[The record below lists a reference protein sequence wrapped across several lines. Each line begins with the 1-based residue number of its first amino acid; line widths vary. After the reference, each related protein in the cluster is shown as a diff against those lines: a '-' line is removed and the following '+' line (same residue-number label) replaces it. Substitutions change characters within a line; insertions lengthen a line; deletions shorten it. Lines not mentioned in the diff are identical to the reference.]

1 MSLSKISNECAASC
15 RINAYGADMAEICT
29 NTVDAIR
36 IITISNER
44 KRNAFQGSMSVEL
57 LAQFDIAEGDPAIR
71 AVIVTG
77 AGDIAF
83 SSGHNLNDLP
93 TGADAS
99 GGADEGPVLRPMT
112 MKKPVIAA
120 INGHCYAAALML
132 AMSCDLRVASANA
145 TFGSPGARLGMLPE
159 GGQIGRLPLLMGRSA
174 ALELMLTGA
183 PLSAADAFRSGFV
196 SRLVPQGQALD
207 AALSLARLIAANAP
221 AVVSA
226 IKKGV
231 LLGEASGVSDAE
243 AFEQRTARALEREAD
258 AVEGVRA
265 FLEKR
270 VPVFT
275 NVA

>member
-1 MSLSKISNECAASC
+1 
-15 RINAYGADMAEICT
+15 
-29 NTVDAIR
+29 
-36 IITISNER
+36 
-44 KRNAFQGSMSVEL
+44 
-57 LAQFDIAEGDPAIR
+57 
-71 AVIVTG
+71 
-77 AGDIAF
+77 
-83 SSGHNLNDLP
+83 
-93 TGADAS
+93 
-99 GGADEGPVLRPMT
+99 MT